1 MLPLAV
7 YILLNRLV
15 DHILILNIF
24 DIQRLSSFIFDVHYV
39 VECPAGSSNYK

>member
-15 DHILILNIF
+15 GHILILNIF
-24 DIQRLSSFIFDVHYV
+24 DIQRLSFILDVHYV
-39 VECPAGSSNYK
+39 VECPAESSNYE